1 MATNPP
7 KVVTRPVDYAAL
19 VRKVEGEE
27 FKKPEPSYEFSN
39 GRNFNSTDDAESGI
53 YRR

>member
-7 KVVTRPVDYAAL
+7 KVVTKPIDYAAL
-19 VRKVEGEE
+19 VRKVEGDE

-39 GRNFNSTDDAESGI
+39 GRKFEDSGSNGGI
-53 YRR
+53 YTS